1 VLWIYNI
8 SNSNTKYEHL
18 AHFKPLLVLPLGR
31 FNPSLIARQ
40 EYLIMKSLF
49 KMHLK
54 ATRLLANAL
63 FLTLYCHSGI
73 LQGVHAEE
81 KAGVEKFVFMTNWFP
96 EAEHG
101 GFYQSQAN
109 GTYKKYGLDVT
120 IKMGGPSVNVIQ
132 LMAAGQADCVMGG
145 SDLQMIQVR
154 EAGVPVVNV
163 AAIFQKDPQVII
175 THEDVTNLNQLKT
188 KTLLIVPFARQGFW
202 PWMKTTFDLRDEQT
216 RPYTFNIQPFIVDNN
231 VAQQGYLTSEPYSIQ
246 KAGGKAN
253 VFLLSDLGYPAY
265 STTITCLDKTLKSR
279 KTAVAAFVKAS
290 IEGWKSYMINPAPGN
305 ALIKKENPEM
315 TDDQLSYSISKL
327 KEKGIIASGDAL
339 KMGIGIIT
347 DQRAKAS
354 FDMMV
359 NNKII
364 DPNKVKVTDTYTT
377 EFVKDLHILP

>member
-1 VLWIYNI
+1 
-8 SNSNTKYEHL
+8 
-18 AHFKPLLVLPLGR
+18 
-31 FNPSLIARQ
+31 
-40 EYLIMKSLF
+40 MKSIINTSP
-49 KMHLK
+49 LK
-54 ATRLLANAL
+54 KYSKINSL
-63 FLTLYCHSGI
+63 FLI
-73 LQGVHAEE
+73 LSISISSLLPASAQDKGA
-81 KAGVEKFVFMTNWFP
+81 VEKFIFMTNWFP

-101 GFYQSQAN
+101 GFYQALAT
-109 GTYKKYGLDVT
+109 GLYKKNGLDVT

-216 RPYTFNIQPFIVDNN
+216 KPYTFNIQPFILDKN

-265 STTITCLDKTLKSR
+265 STTITCLDKTITSR
-279 KTAVAAFVKAS
+279 KQAVASFVKAS
-290 IEGWKSYMINPAPGN
+290 IEGWKSYLINPTAGN
-305 ALIKKENPEM
+305 TLIKKENPDM
-315 TDDQLSYSISKL
+315 TDDQLNYSIAKL
-327 KEKGIIASGDAL
+327 KEKGIITSGDASKL
-339 KMGIGIIT
+339 GIGVIT

-359 NNKII
+359 NYKII
-364 DPNKVKVTDTYTT
+364 DPAKVKASDTYTT
-377 EFVKDLHILP
+377 EFVKDLRILP